1 MQIPNNNSNPYAQYQ
16 YPQQQGQVQYK
27 QAYPQQYQQQY
38 PGQQIAQQQYVCQGK
53 QQKPVV
59 PPKKPGLFSFEP
71 GSNKE
76 LDDALNSIDTMYNDM
91 FDTVDNQK
99 MRQEEGQDKQEEYC
113 MGIPIDQNNYGQ
125 QNQSNQVQNG
135 FGNICQ
141 DPEKWNYYNGNRN
154 SFY

>member
-1 MQIPNNNSNPYAQYQ
+1 MQIPNNNGNAYPQYYYPQ
-16 YPQQQGQVQYK
+16 QGYVQYPQMYPQQQY
-27 QAYPQQYQQQY
+27 QQY
-38 PGQQIAQQQYVCQGK
+38 PGQQIPQQQYAYQVK
-53 QQKPVV
+53 QQKAVIA
-59 PPKKPGLFSFEP
+59 PKKPAPFSFEP

-99 MRQEEGQDKQEEYC
+99 MKQEPVQEKQEEYYI
-113 MGIPIDQNNYGQ
+113 GIPIDQKNDGQ
-125 QNQSNQVQNG
+125 QNQLNQVPNG